1 MEVENLSTHFDKS
14 ISTRIV
20 SLNMTSTNTSWFG
33 HDKHLP
39 LPHGLLALPS
49 LWRIA
54 REATINHLFAS
65 PAEPLLTSLLARL
78 DNTVLTLC
86 KDSPEI
92 SRLEKKLGTLSR
104 MQRVVVESERH
115 RELLYQG
122 GISEKRVRL
131 IYPGIGTKPYRPA
144 PEPFTIMFATS
155 PKKKNDFLSRGIQ
168 LMLRVA
174 ERLPHVRFRFI
185 WRESQHEKLQSLIRD
200 IGVNNIQVINGY
212 VPNMEEMYD
221 SSHAVI
227 LPALT
232 SASLK
237 PCPHSGLHSLA
248 HGKPVLASRYLSLS
262 RIIKRN
268 QCGVVF
274 EPTVDALS
282 DAIRR
287 LQDNYD
293 EYRLNTHK
301 TVERKFSNEGFLE
314 RYEEVYSSLID
325 SGTLTGGA

>member
-1 MEVENLSTHFDKS
+1 MEVESLSTHFDKS
-14 ISTRIV
+14 MSTRIV
-20 SLNMTSTNTSWFG
+20 SLNMASTKTSWFG
-33 HDKHLP
+33 HNKHLP

-65 PAEPLLTSLLARL
+65 PAEPVLTSLLARL
-78 DNTVLTLC
+78 DNTILTLC

-92 SRLEKKLGTLSR
+92 SHLEEKLGTLSS

-115 RELLYQG
+115 RELLLQG
-122 GISEKRVRL
+122 GIAEKRVRL
-131 IYPGIGTKPYRPA
+131 IYPGIDTKPYRPA

-174 ERLPHVRFRFI
+174 KRLPRIRFRFI

-200 IGVNNIQVINGY
+200 IGVSNVQVINGY

-221 SSHAVI
+221 SAHAVI

-262 RIIKRN
+262 RIVKRN
-268 QCGVVF
+268 ECGVVF
-274 EPTVDALS
+274 EPAVGALC

-287 LQDNYD
+287 LQDHYE
-293 EYRLNTHK
+293 EYQRNTHR
-301 TVERKFSNEGFLE
+301 TIERKFSDEGFLE
-314 RYEEVYSSLID
+314 RYGELYSSLID
-325 SGTLTGGA
+325 ADKLVR

>member
-1 MEVENLSTHFDKS
+1 MEVESLSTYFNKF

-20 SLNMTSTNTSWFG
+20 SLNMTSTKTSWLG
-33 HDKHLP
+33 HNKHLP

-65 PAEPLLTSLLARL
+65 PAEPVLTSLLARL
-78 DNTVLTLC
+78 DNTILTLC

-92 SRLEKKLGTLSR
+92 SRLEEKLGTLSR

-115 RELLYQG
+115 RELLLQG
-122 GISEKRVRL
+122 GIAEKRLRL

-168 LMLRVA
+168 LMLRA
-174 ERLPHVRFRFI
+174 AKRLPHVRFRFI
-185 WRESQHEKLQSLIRD
+185 WRERQHEKLQALIRD

-221 SSHAVI
+221 SAHAVI

-248 HGKPVLASRYLSLS
+248 HGKPVLTSQYVSLS
-262 RIIKRN
+262 KIVERN
-268 QCGVVF
+268 KCGVVF
-274 EPTVDALS
+274 EPTVDALC
-282 DAIRR
+282 DAIWQ
-287 LQDNYD
+287 LQDNY
-293 EYRLNTHK
+293 EKYQRNAHSTI
-301 TVERKFSNEGFLE
+301 ERKFSDGGFIE

-325 SGTLTGGA
+325 IEKLTRSA